1 VAAKNNATLATLLS
15 RKRQSSK
22 GKMTI
27 KNGMATEAFASTK
40 HMPEIATDAEH

>member
-1 VAAKNNATLATLLS
+1 VAAKNNATLTTLLS

-27 KNGMATEAFASTK
+27 KNGMTTEDFTSIK
-40 HMPEIATDAEH
+40 HMPETVTDVEH